1 MLAHGTHPDAAL
13 EAIRHAGHQSL
24 GKGIVPKA
32 FLDRYAGVAAE
43 LDALLATKLIVARQ
57 EAQAQ
62 DPAA

>member
-1 MLAHGTHPDAAL
+1 MASIQRPTVSQQMMNRAIQAAYLEGDDA
-13 EAIRHAGHQSL
+13 
-24 GKGIVPKA
+24 K
-32 FLDRYAGVAAE
+32 